1 MTNSMQDFKDRRIL
15 IGVSGGI
22 AAYKICALVSALVQ
36 RGAQVQVAMSAMATR
51 FVGPLSFSALTGR
64 RVLLDIEGQG
74 EHAMEHIASA
84 RWAEVFLLAPC
95 TANQLGKL
103 SNGLAD
109 DLLSTLSLAFAGPQ
123 VLAPAMNP
131 EMWAKK
137 SVLRNVEVLR
147 ADGFSVIEPEA
158 GLMACGDTG
167 VGRLPNERVLLAAL
181 RTVLDS
187 VPRASS

>member
-1 MTNSMQDFKDRRIL
+1 MANLMQGFKGRRIL

-22 AAYKICALVSALVQ
+22 AAYKICGLVSTLVQ
-36 RGAQVQVAMSAMATR
+36 SGAQVQVAMSAMATR

-64 RVLLDIEGQG
+64 NVLLDIEGQA
-74 EHAMEHIASA
+74 EHAMEHITAA

-109 DLLSTLSLAFAGPQ
+109 DILSTLSLAFAGPQ

-147 ADGFSVIEPEA
+147 ADGFIVIAPEA

-167 VGRLPNERVLLAAL
+167 VGRLPNESVLLEAL
-181 RTVLDS
+181 RNALNII
-187 VPRASS
+187 PSS